1 MVKVNIVEMQTWQS
15 GSMSIIR
22 VMRVWKFFFGG
33 MHVWCEDV
41 VSPWYSD
48 FVNLSNSAVHL
59 SYEALDCGLVIS
71 FYFFFP
77 FFFLFWVHLSGVLGG
92 LKWFCCIL
100 SSIFV

>member
-77 FFFLFWVHLSGVLGG
+77 FFFFFGFTFLVS
-92 LKWFCCIL
+92 
-100 SSIFV
+100 